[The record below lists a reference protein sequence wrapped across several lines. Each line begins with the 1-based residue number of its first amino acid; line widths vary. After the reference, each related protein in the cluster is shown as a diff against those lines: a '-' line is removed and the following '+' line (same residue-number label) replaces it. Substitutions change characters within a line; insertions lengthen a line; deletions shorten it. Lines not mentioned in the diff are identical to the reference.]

1 MRYGKK
7 ALVIAAALV
16 ICVSVFGL
24 FLTVAGHA
32 DHDCSHDDN
41 CEICHIISLCINTIR
56 STTVFIAALYVAA
69 AVILLTAVVLMLR
82 EAATK
87 AESLVS
93 LKVELRN

>member
-32 DHDCSHDDN
+32 DHD
-41 CEICHIISLCINTIR
+41 
-56 STTVFIAALYVAA
+56 
-69 AVILLTAVVLMLR
+69 
-82 EAATK
+82 
-87 AESLVS
+87 
-93 LKVELRN
+93 